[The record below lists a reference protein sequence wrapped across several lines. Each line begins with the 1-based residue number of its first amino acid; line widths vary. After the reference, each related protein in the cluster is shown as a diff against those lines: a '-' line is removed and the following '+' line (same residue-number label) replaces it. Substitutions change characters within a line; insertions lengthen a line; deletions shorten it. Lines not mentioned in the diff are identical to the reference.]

1 MKPNRPAPPPFLVCT
16 ATLIMAGASLSAQQ
30 PPVPKPDSAARPAA
44 ARPAAA
50 LPTVQVTASPVA
62 TDARR
67 VAQPTSSLAGAALRR
82 ANGASLGETLE
93 QIPGVRSL
101 SMTTGIGK
109 PVIRGLTNNRVVTL
123 ANGQR
128 TETQQWGH
136 DHSPNVESADAERIE
151 VVKGPASVLYGSD
164 ALGGVVNVV
173 RRALPRADPTT
184 SIARGRVALAF
195 NSAAVAPSATL
206 VGEGARGAF
215 GWRASGT
222 GRRADDLR
230 TPGGVLA
237 NSGNVTGYGELGVG
251 WRDDRRDVA
260 LTTSVRDERIQIA
273 DDPVTAPGYSGRQR
287 IQTQRASLD
296 ANTRVQGQ
304 RLQLLAGWEQ
314 NRRSEYGSAQT
325 SVIDLGLQST
335 TMNGLTHWHHAP
347 VLGFTGIV
355 GVAAQ
360 RTVFRTYGTETLI
373 PDNQASSLGL
383 YAFEQRVV
391 GPWAVSAGAR
401 HDWRWLDT
409 PGNQVLGLA
418 PSRNRFGAV
427 TGTLGA
433 VYHSEKPLA
442 LAINVARG
450 FRAPSASDLWA
461 NGFHEGTRA
470 FEIGKSD
477 LRVESSLNTD
487 VGLRVRH
494 ARVSGELTGY
504 VNRIQNYI
512 YLVPVGAPGR
522 ALDSL
527 QVQQGHAQL
536 AGVELS
542 ASLPLPRSFTFQTV
556 ADVVRARNTTDNSAL
571 PFVPPMRLAT
581 TLRWDERAPGRYAS
595 VSVEYNARQTR
606 TFRNDFSP
614 RAWSMLSAA
623 VGKGLMTRRGIVFVD
638 VNVRNVLNTRYRD
651 FMSRYKEFA
660 NAAGR
665 AVSIKLS
672 ADI

>member
-1 MKPNRPAPPPFLVCT
+1 
-16 ATLIMAGASLSAQQ
+16 
-30 PPVPKPDSAARPAA
+30 
-44 ARPAAA
+44 
-50 LPTVQVTASPVA
+50 VQVTASPVA

-67 VAQPTSSLAGAALRR
+67 VAQPTASLSGAALRK

-101 SMTTGIGK
+101 SMSTGIGK

-173 RRALPRADPTT
+173 RRALPITERAT
-184 SIARGRVALAF
+184 SIVRGRMALAF
-195 NSAAVAPSATL
+195 NTAAVAPSATL

-222 GRRADDLR
+222 GRRADNLR

-237 NSGNVTGYGELGVG
+237 NSGNVTGYGELGLG
-251 WRDDRRDVA
+251 WRNDRDDVA
-260 LTTSVRDERIQIA
+260 LTTSIRDERIRIA
-273 DDPVTAPGYSGRQR
+273 DDPLTAPGYSGRQR
-287 IQTQRASLD
+287 IQTQRATLD
-296 ANTRVQGQ
+296 VNTRVRAQ

-314 NRRSEYGSAQT
+314 NRRAEYGSAET
-325 SVIDLGLQST
+325 NIIDLGLQST
-335 TMNGLTHWHHAP
+335 TLNGLTHWHHAP
-347 VLGFTGIV
+347 LLGFTGIV

-373 PDNQASSLGL
+373 PDNEASSVGL
-383 YAFEQRVV
+383 YAFEQRAV
-391 GPWAVSAGAR
+391 GPWALSVGAR
-401 HDWRWLDT
+401 HDWRWLST
-409 PGNQVLGLA
+409 PGNPVLTLL

-433 VYHSEKPLA
+433 VYRSDKPLA
-442 LAINVARG
+442 LAVNVARG
-450 FRAPSASDLWA
+450 FRAPSAPDLWA

-470 FEIGKSD
+470 FERGKPD

-504 VNRIQNYI
+504 VNRIQDYI

-527 QVQQGHAQL
+527 QVQQGNAQL
-536 AGVELS
+536 VGLELS
-542 ASLPLPRSFTFQTV
+542 AAFPLSPAFSLQTA

-571 PFVPPMRLAT
+571 PFVPPLRVAT

-595 VSVEYNARQTR
+595 VSAEYNARQTR
-606 TFRNDFSP
+606 TFRDDFSP
-614 RAWSMLSAA
+614 RAWSMLSAS
-623 VGKGLMTRRGIVFVD
+623 VGKGFTTGRGIVFVD
-638 VNVRNVLNTRYRD
+638 VAVRNALNSRYRD

-660 NAAGR
+660 DAAGR
-665 AVSIKLS
+665 ALTIKLS
-672 ADI
+672 ADL